1 MAVNSNNPLQKHF
14 RQPAVYL
21 RLPAGGRFWD
31 SKALEMPESME
42 IPIYPMTIKDE
53 ITIKT
58 PDALMNGQ
66 GVVDVIHSCCPSIKN
81 AWATPSVDLDAIFI
95 AIRIASYGSNMD
107 IDSVCPHCGE
117 ENRHAVDLTQLLDR
131 IQPPDYAP
139 VEIEDLTFEFM
150 PQNFKNYNDANLVV
164 YEQQKLIAAITDSTL
179 TDEEKVQQFNTIF
192 PRLTDM
198 NVGNIVNNILAINAN
213 GSRVTER
220 HHVKEFIMNCD
231 RKVFAQIKQT
241 VDAFANSAKIKSLAA
256 QCTACSG
263 TYSQELTFDQANFFV

>member
-220 HHVKEFIMNCD
+220 HHVKEFIMNFD

>member
-131 IQPPDYAP
+131 IQPPDYVP

>member
-95 AIRIASYGSNMD
+95 AIRIASYGSGMD

-241 VDAFANSAKIKSLAA
+241 VDTFADSAKIKSLAA

>member
-66 GVVDVIHSCCPSIKN
+66 GVVDVIHSCCPNIKN
-81 AWATPSVDLDAIFI
+81 AWATPSVDMDAIFI
-95 AIRIASYGSNMD
+95 AIRIASYGSSMD

-139 VEIEDLTFEFM
+139 VEIDDLTFEFM

-198 NVGNIVNNILAINAN
+198 NVGNIVNNILAINVN

-241 VDAFANSAKIKSLAA
+241 VDAFADSAKIKSLAA

>member
-95 AIRIASYGSNMD
+95 VNA
-107 IDSVCPHCGE
+107 
-117 ENRHAVDLTQLLDR
+117 L
-131 IQPPDYAP
+131 
-139 VEIEDLTFEFM
+139 F
-150 PQNFKNYNDANLVV
+150 LVW
-164 YEQQKLIAAITDSTL
+164 
-179 TDEEKVQQFNTIF
+179 
-192 PRLTDM
+192 M
-198 NVGNIVNNILAINAN
+198 
-213 GSRVTER
+213 
-220 HHVKEFIMNCD
+220 
-231 RKVFAQIKQT
+231 
-241 VDAFANSAKIKSLAA
+241 
-256 QCTACSG
+256 
-263 TYSQELTFDQANFFV
+263 